1 MQTIPTEYKQA
12 GHVMQ
17 LVKREGMAAMYKAYM
32 DDYWEVHRV
41 RVRPAER
48 IVKRDYPEREVLA
61 GNEDFGVCG
70 WACVNQDRADRRFA
84 AAVLMSEVSCEAD
97 SNDPAL
103 TEDLRDAKTN
113 PETA

>member
-1 MQTIPTEYKQA
+1 
-12 GHVMQ
+12 MQ

-32 DDYWEVHRV
+32 DDYWEIHRV
-41 RVRPAER
+41 RVRPSER

-84 AAVLMSEVSCEAD
+84 AAVLMSDQSID
-97 SNDPAL
+97 QIRTIPRLRRTYGTQKL
-103 TEDLRDAKTN
+103 TPKPHD
-113 PETA
+113 